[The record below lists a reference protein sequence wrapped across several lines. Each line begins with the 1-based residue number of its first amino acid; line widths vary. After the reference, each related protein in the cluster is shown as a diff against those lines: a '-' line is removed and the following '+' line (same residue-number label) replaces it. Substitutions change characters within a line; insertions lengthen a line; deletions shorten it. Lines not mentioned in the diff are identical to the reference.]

1 MLLDFNML
9 DTLIT
14 SKTRVK
20 LLLKFFLNSNS
31 SSYLRALEEEFDE
44 SSNAIRVE
52 LNRFEE
58 AGLLVSETVS
68 NRKVYRSNTRHPLFK
83 DIHSILLKYV
93 GLDHVIGSII
103 EKIGDVRQVYL
114 IGDFARGI
122 NSDIIDLMIVT
133 EGLDKTYLLKLVDKA
148 EKLIKR
154 KIRYL
159 LMNSFEADI
168 FLKKQSPSEYLLLW
182 QSEG

>member
-1 MLLDFNML
+1 
-9 DTLIT
+9 
-14 SKTRVK
+14 
-20 LLLKFFLNSNS
+20 
-31 SSYLRALEEEFDE
+31 
-44 SSNAIRVE
+44 
-52 LNRFEE
+52 
-58 AGLLVSETVS
+58 
-68 NRKVYRSNTRHPLFK
+68 
-83 DIHSILLKYV
+83 
-93 GLDHVIGSII
+93 VIGSII

-133 EGLDKTYLLKLVDKA
+133 EGLDKTYLLKLVEKA

-159 LMNSFEADI
+159 LMNSFEADV
-168 FLKKQSPSEYLLLW
+168 FLKKQSSSDYLLLW